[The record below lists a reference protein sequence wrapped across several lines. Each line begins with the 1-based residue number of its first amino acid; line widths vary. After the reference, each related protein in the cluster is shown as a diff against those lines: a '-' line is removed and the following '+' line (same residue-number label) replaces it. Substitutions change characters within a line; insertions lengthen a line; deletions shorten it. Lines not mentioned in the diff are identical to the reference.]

1 MEKLTDLLEL
11 FKFLENVKMA
21 TMRTAMIIAP
31 VEGGIV
37 LTGCSQGH
45 LARWAGQHYDDYG
58 DDDFSMVMMLKE
70 TIMMML
76 KMVTSMMRVR

>member
-1 MEKLTDLLEL
+1 MEILTDLLKC
-11 FKFLENVKMA
+11 FKFLENIMMA

-45 LARWAGQHYDDYG
+45 LARWAEQRYDDYG
-58 DDDFSMVMMLKE
+58 DDDQDDFSMVMMLRK
-70 TIMMML
+70 TIMMII
-76 KMVTSMMRVR
+76 RA